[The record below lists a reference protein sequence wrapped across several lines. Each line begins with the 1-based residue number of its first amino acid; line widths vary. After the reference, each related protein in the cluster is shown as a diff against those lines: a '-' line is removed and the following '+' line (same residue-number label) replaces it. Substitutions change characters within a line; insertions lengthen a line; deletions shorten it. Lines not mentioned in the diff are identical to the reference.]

1 MKDDVVRKMKEM
13 WSDVTNKYEDMK
25 TSANSKVDEI
35 KIQFQ
40 RNLKKRKIVTDKME
54 EIKRGIEDKWNT
66 VEKFFKSIN
75 LRSIG
80 KSIIEGEK
88 GLDDATGGLYSKAK
102 SIAGE
107 IKNTIGSIRYK
118 QSIKS
123 YDSFRK
129 CVPEGLG
136 VGIDKGQVFVV
147 DAAKRV
153 VGALNYQM
161 SNIGSAF
168 SGMASDG
175 LRKISES
182 DIFQFN
188 GDDPLSK
195 YFNAIFVD
203 GDYLNDWLT
212 YTRKYA

>member
-1 MKDDVVRKMKEM
+1 MMRQVV
-13 WSDVTNKYEDMK
+13 
-25 TSANSKVDEI
+25 
-35 KIQFQ
+35 
-40 RNLKKRKIVTDKME
+40 
-54 EIKRGIEDKWNT
+54 
-66 VEKFFKSIN
+66 
-75 LRSIG
+75 
-80 KSIIEGEK
+80 
-88 GLDDATGGLYSKAK
+88 LYSKAK

-107 IKNTIGSIRYK
+107 IKNTIAGALDINSPSKVMIPLGSA
-118 QSIKS
+118 
-123 YDSFRK
+123 
-129 CVPEGLG
+129 VPEGLG

-212 YTRKYA
+212 HIPESMHDVVKKLAFKWNDLKVFQSMRLEAS